1 MNQKFSDSVLT
12 WYQINGRKNLPWKV
26 NDPYKIWISEI
37 MLQQTQ
43 VKTVIPYYRNFIKKY
58 PDIESLSKAK
68 LDDLMLLWSGLG
80 YYRRVKNIYTSAQI
94 ILEKHENIF
103 PSQYDEILSLPG
115 IGRTTASA
123 IATFAGYSN
132 MAILDGNV
140 KRILMRFFNK
150 KKQDSVSKLDN
161 ALWEKSVDITPIK
174 NTANFN
180 QGMMDIGSLICTR
193 NKPSCSLCPLKKI
206 GCLYKPDKEKKITKK
221 KTINSINMNL
231 LVLINSKKQIYLKK
245 INKGKLWEGL
255 YSSPFFMGIDDKKK
269 WQNSNNFSSK
279 KPNNVVSIEHR
290 VTNKKI
296 KIAAEFYFLK
306 NDKKVSLS
314 TENWYNLADIKVGV
328 PRYLEKVLDIYRSE
342 YENNNV

>member
-1 MNQKFSDSVLT
+1 
-12 WYQINGRKNLPWKV
+12 
-26 NDPYKIWISEI
+26 
-37 MLQQTQ
+37 
-43 VKTVIPYYRNFIKKY
+43 
-58 PDIESLSKAK
+58 
-68 LDDLMLLWSGLG
+68 MLLWSGHG

-94 ILEKHENIF
+94 ILEKHKNIF
-103 PSQYDEILSLPG
+103 PSKYDEILSLPG

-123 IATFAGYSN
+123 IATFSGFSN

-150 KKQDSVSKLDN
+150 KKQDSISKLDN
-161 ALWEKSVDITPIK
+161 ELWEKSVSLTPIK

-193 NKPSCSLCPLKKI
+193 NKPSCFLCPLKKL
-206 GCLYKPDKEKKITKK
+206 GCLHKPDKELKIINKKN
-221 KTINSINMNL
+221 INNVNMNL
-231 LVLINSKKQIYLKK
+231 LVLINSKKQIYLEK

-255 YSSPFFMGIDDKKK
+255 YSSPFFMGIEDKKK
-269 WQNSNNFSSK
+269 WQNSNNFSYK
-279 KPNNVVSIEHR
+279 KPNHVVSIAHR

-296 KIAAEFYFLK
+296 KIATEFYFLK

-328 PRYLEKVLDIYRSE
+328 PRYLERVLDIYRSE